1 MKKFFVLLLAVAAIV
16 FTMSGCSAVVDS
28 LKTGVSRI
36 INGGIGEY
44 AEEFKNIVT
53 LSGDVIEESIVPED
67 GKEITSVVLEG
78 VAFNAVENGTA
89 FIRIV
94 PSDEN
99 RVELK
104 YQSDLP
110 EHGFY
115 KIAENGEFKITA
127 KRGTQFRTACFVVT
141 VYSECET
148 VNIAGGI
155 ELYMD
160 GCSKNNLTIEIQG
173 AVDAE
178 INGVN
183 VSSMNIKVDGAG
195 EFDISGKA
203 ENFSAEFN
211 GAGELYAKE
220 LICKDVSV
228 TINGAG
234 EAEISCTDSLNTSIN
249 GAGSLNY
256 YGSPKVVRNNSGAA
270 AVTQKSV
277 NVYGK

>member
-1 MKKFFVLLLAVAAIV
+1 
-16 FTMSGCSAVVDS
+16 
-28 LKTGVSRI
+28 
-36 INGGIGEY
+36 
-44 AEEFKNIVT
+44 
-53 LSGDVIEESIVPED
+53 
-67 GKEITSVVLEG
+67 
-78 VAFNAVENGTA
+78 
-89 FIRIV
+89 
-94 PSDEN
+94 
-99 RVELK
+99 
-104 YQSDLP
+104 
-110 EHGFY
+110 
-115 KIAENGEFKITA
+115 
-127 KRGTQFRTACFVVT
+127 
-141 VYSECET
+141 
-148 VNIAGGI
+148 
-155 ELYMD
+155 MD
-160 GCSKNNLTIEIQG
+160 GCNKNNLTIEIQG

-211 GAGELYAKE
+211 GSGELYAKE

>member
-99 RVELK
+99 KVELK

-127 KRGTQFRTACFVVT
+127 KRGTQFRTACFEVT
-141 VYSECET
+141 VYSECELKVLRIT
-148 VNIAGGI
+148 STPCLLRKSARNFSS
-155 ELYMD
+155 L
-160 GCSKNNLTIEIQG
+160 SPR
-173 AVDAE
+173 
-178 INGVN
+178 N
-183 VSSMNIKVDGAG
+183 VSIKYFLQ
-195 EFDISGKA
+195 ES
-203 ENFSAEFN
+203 
-211 GAGELYAKE
+211 
-220 LICKDVSV
+220 
-228 TINGAG
+228 
-234 EAEISCTDSLNTSIN
+234 
-249 GAGSLNY
+249 
-256 YGSPKVVRNNSGAA
+256 
-270 AVTQKSV
+270 
-277 NVYGK
+277 

>member
-1 MKKFFVLLLAVAAIV
+1 MKKFFVILLAVAAIV

-53 LSGDVIEESIVPED
+53 LSGDVIEENIVPED

-78 VAFNAVENGTA
+78 VAFNAVENG
-89 FIRIV
+89 
-94 PSDEN
+94 
-99 RVELK
+99 VELK

-127 KRGTQFRTACFVVT
+127 KRGTQFRTACFEVT

-160 GCSKNNLTIEIQG
+160 GCSKDNLTIEIQG